1 MQPLNAISF
10 YQQEQYDAVS
20 MVTEHLRES
29 STNAVE
35 ALKTRCVEYRAFRND
50 VDIFLSTFFSETCT
64 QKCYRNRLSACC
76 QKEGIITFFADVVIN
91 ALFSSPDDLDAILS
105 VLRVPN
111 TGSKCVYLGAN
122 GCLWRI
128 KPIGC
133 EMFLCDA
140 AAASVFSR
148 NPEITVQWES
158 LKALKQD
165 FTWPDHPVL
174 FDAIEETFMVSGCSS
189 SLMYFHNSPGLLRVK
204 KQAGLLSITAPCRP

>member
-1 MQPLNAISF
+1 MQPLNAISS

-20 MVTEHLRES
+20 MVTEHLRELS
-29 STNAVE
+29 ADAVE
-35 ALKTRCVEYRAFRND
+35 ALKTRCAEYLSFRND
-50 VDIFLSTFFSETCT
+50 VDIFLRAFFSETCT
-64 QKCYRNRLSACC
+64 QKCYRSRLSACC

-91 ALFSSPDDLDAILS
+91 ALFSSPDDLNTLLS
-105 VLRVPN
+105 VLYASGA
-111 TGSKCVYLGAN
+111 GSKCVYLGAD

-148 NPEITVQWES
+148 NPEITGQWES
-158 LKALKQD
+158 LKMRKQY
-165 FTWPDHPVL
+165 FTWPDHQVL
-174 FDAIEETFMVSGCSS
+174 FDVIEEIFMASGCSS

-204 KQAGLLSITAPCRP
+204 KLAGLLPITAPCRP